1 MDSFGNQ
8 ENNVFSDP
16 PWGGCDKWDS
26 AGSKS
31 FWHRAAVDPN
41 SAKWNIRC
49 DGVTWCCKHLTQRGS
64 CTLCLLLLLLADQ
77 KAKSLHGVW
86 LQLFITGDGGR

>member
-64 CTLCLLLLLLADQ
+64 CTEAFAFAVSRSKSQIPSWRLAS
-77 KAKSLHGVW
+77 AVHH
-86 LQLFITGDGGR
+86 R